1 MPEKIFDTQ
10 VSMFGP
16 SGKKIEMP
24 DSDVDVFDMLPMRLE
39 VDAYEVVVTPGD
51 NPNHVS
57 ARKLLP
63 GGRQTERFLTSKD
76 FLIEESKLLDDAK
89 EIRDEFLD
97 SAKDILES
105 LAGMIKR
112 SEVFEN
118 DMDRVLSS
126 LESIKKKLEDN
137 PDLLAEIKV
146 NYKSQGVE
154 KKRSTSPKLS

>member
-57 ARKLLP
+57 ARRLLP

-105 LAGMIKR
+105 LSGMIKR

-154 KKRSTSPKLS
+154 KKQSTCPKLS